1 MHDVPVFN
9 DLLIL
14 LLVSVPIAF
23 ICDRLRL
30 PVIIGFMISG
40 IVIGPFGFGLI
51 RDVHAV
57 EILAEIG
64 VVLLLFTIGLEFSL
78 RRIVEMKRL
87 VLWGGGLQVVLTTL
101 LIIGVTYLLGRPLS
115 QQIFFGFLFTLSSTA
130 IVLKT
135 YMDRREM
142 DTPHGKAAVGILL
155 FQDLCIVPM
164 MLMVPILSGKEGSSA
179 VHIALTLGGALLAIV
194 IIIVAARIIVPRAL
208 HSIVRLRSSEVFII
222 FVVLVTLGTSWL
234 TAQFGLSLA
243 LGAFIAGLVLSESE
257 YSHQIVADILPFR
270 DVFNSIFFV
279 SIGMLLSVSF
289 VVMNLLPVLAWV
301 GGLILGKALV
311 ALVAVRILGNSLRV
325 SAMAGIGLAQVGEF
339 SFILAKVGIG
349 QRLLSDTDY
358 QTFLAAAI
366 MSMIATPFLIQAAP
380 RIGYALQSILA
391 PRSLLEP
398 TIGGFGVQE
407 QLRGHVVIVGY
418 GLNGRNLSNV
428 LQAVNVSF
436 VVLELNP
443 DVVREAKDRGAPIL
457 YGDSTRKEVLH
468 RAELEHARILVVAI
482 SDPIATRRTVA
493 LAREMNIDI
502 HIIVRTRYMSEMTD
516 LHKLGANQV
525 IPEEFETSIEI
536 FSRVLREYGFARNVV
551 QREADKIRHE
561 GYQKLRLPSAPHIE
575 AGTMAEALGTAST
588 QTLFVD
594 ATSPAVGKTLGEM
607 DLRRRTGATLIAAI
621 RDGDSQINPG
631 PEFKFAPDDIIV
643 LFGSPEEIEKAIE
656 VVAASD
662 AQESAGQTFAQEWKK

>member
-1 MHDVPVFN
+1 MHDVPVLN

-30 PVIIGFMISG
+30 PVIIGFMIAG

-78 RRIVEMKRL
+78 RRIVDMKRM
-87 VLWGGGLQVVLTTL
+87 VLWGGGIQVVLTTL
-101 LIIGVTYLLGRPLS
+101 LILGVTYYLLGRPVS
-115 QQIFFGFLFTLSSTA
+115 QAIFFGFLFTLSSTA

-135 YMDRREM
+135 YMDRAEI
-142 DTPHGKAAVGILL
+142 DTLHGKAAVGILL

-164 MLMVPILSGKEGSSA
+164 MLMVPILSGKEGSSP
-179 VHIALTLGGALLAIV
+179 VNIALTLGGALLAIV
-194 IIIVAARIIVPRAL
+194 IIIAVAKIIVPRAL
-208 HSIVRLRSSEVFII
+208 HYIVRLRSSEVFII
-222 FVVLVTLGTSWL
+222 FVVLVTLGTSWV
-234 TAQFGLSLA
+234 TAHFGLSLA

-289 VVMNLLPVLAWV
+289 VALNLLPVLAWV
-301 GGLILGKALV
+301 GGLILGKILV
-311 ALVAVRILGNSLRV
+311 ALLAVRILGNSLRV
-325 SAMAGIGLAQVGEF
+325 SAMAGMGLAQVGEF
-339 SFILAKVGIG
+339 SFILAKVGVG
-349 QRLLSDTDY
+349 QGLLTDSDY

-380 RIGYALQSILA
+380 RIGYAVQSVFS
-391 PRSLLEP
+391 PDSLLEP
-398 TIGGFGVQE
+398 TIGDFGAHEALKGQ
-407 QLRGHVVIVGY
+407 VVIVGY

-428 LQAVNVSF
+428 LQAVNVPF
-436 VVLELNP
+436 VALELNP
-443 DVVREAKDRGAPIL
+443 DVVREAKERGVPIL

-468 RAELEHARILVVAI
+468 RTGIEHARIMVVAI
-482 SDPIATRRTVA
+482 SDAIATRRTVA
-493 LAREMNIDI
+493 LAREMNPDI
-502 HIIVRTRYMSEMTD
+502 HIIVRTRYMSEMAD
-516 LHKLGANQV
+516 LHELGAHQI

-561 GYQKLRLPSAPHIE
+561 GYQQLRLLSDPHIE
-575 AGTMAEALGTAST
+575 AGAMAEALGTAST

-594 ATSPAVGKTLGEM
+594 ANSPAVGKALGQV

-631 PEFKFAPDDIIV
+631 PDFMFAAEDIIV

-656 VVAASD
+656 VLAATD
-662 AQESAGQTFAQEWKK
+662 AEDSLLSAHS

>member
-135 YMDRREM
+135 YMDRGEM

-468 RAELEHARILVVAI
+468 RTELEHARILVVAI

-656 VVAASD
+656 VVARV
-662 AQESAGQTFAQEWKK
+662 